1 MPYLKEREIRKDIS
15 MERYLKLFVCA
26 GCALLLTGCSGKE
39 KINLE
44 ELVTL
49 DFAGSD
55 GGYGYASCD
64 FEPLEDWLSE
74 NCSEEAAL
82 SLAIAIE
89 DGVDITL
96 SPEEG
101 LSNGD
106 EVKVTILYDDG
117 ILDGYDFQLAPDSGD
132 SWTVTVDGLE
142 EAEKVDLFDGIS
154 LEYESD
160 GSYAVTGGYDN
171 ITYTLSKN
179 RGLKNGDTV
188 TITASY
194 EGDGASLEE
203 FCIQSYGMIPESDTC
218 EYTVDGLEEYPSSPE
233 EIPAS
238 GFDQLKQEA
247 VACIQDMKW
256 QMEDSL
262 GADGYSVND
271 YTYDRCV
278 IATPAERTA
287 ANKNEV
293 YLIYKINATNPDGT
307 FDYYYPVMFSNVIID
322 LNGNFTYDPDP
333 WLPDGSYSYWSGVS
347 GENYFS
353 TGSEGSGFVGFET
366 LQDFEEY
373 YMTPY
378 EGEWNFSPDNLND

>member
-1 MPYLKEREIRKDIS
+1 
-15 MERYLKLFVCA
+15 MEKYLKLFVCA

-49 DFAGSD
+49 EYTGSD

-64 FEPLEDWLSE
+64 FDLLEDWLSE

-96 SPEEG
+96 SPEDG

-106 EVKVTILYDDG
+106 EITVTILYDDG
-117 ILDGYDFQLAPDSGD
+117 ILDGYDYQLAPDSGD

-142 EAEKVDLFDGIS
+142 EAQKVDIFDGIS
-154 LEYESD
+154 LEYEAD
-160 GSYAVTGGYDN
+160 GSCSVTGGYDN
-171 ITYTLSKN
+171 ITYTLSEN
-179 RGLKNGDTV
+179 LGLKNGDTV

-194 EGDGASLEE
+194 EGDGTSLEE

-218 EYTVDGLEEYPSSPE
+218 EYTIEGLDVYPSTPE
-233 EIPAS
+233 EIPEAALNELKKETEVYIEEMKQ
-238 GFDQLKQEA
+238 QL
-247 VACIQDMKW
+247 
-256 QMEDSL
+256 EDSL
-262 GADGYSVND
+262 GADGYSVNN
-271 YTYDRCV
+271 YVYDRCI
-278 IATPAERTA
+278 IATPAEGTNA
-287 ANKNEV
+287 ANRNEV
-293 YLIYKINATNPDGT
+293 YLIYKINAINPDGT

-322 LNGNFTYDPDP
+322 ANGGFTYDQDP

-347 GENYFS
+347 GENCFS
-353 TGSEGSGFVGFET
+353 TGSEGTGFVGFKT
-366 LQDFEEY
+366 LQDFSEY

-378 EGEWNFSPDNLND
+378 EGEWNFSPDTLSN

>member
-1 MPYLKEREIRKDIS
+1 MKKY
-15 MERYLKLFVCA
+15 MKLLACA
-26 GCALLLTGCSGKE
+26 GGALLLAGCSGKE
-39 KINLE
+39 KISLE

-49 DFAGSD
+49 DYTGSD

-64 FEPLEDWLSE
+64 FESLEDWLSD
-74 NCSEEAAL
+74 NCSEEVAL
-82 SLAIAIE
+82 SLAVTLE
-89 DGVDITL
+89 DGLDFAL
-96 SPEEG
+96 DPEDG

-106 EVKVTILYDDG
+106 EITVTILYDDDL
-117 ILDGYDFQLAPDSGD
+117 LDGYDYQLVQKSGD
-132 SWTVTVDGLE
+132 KWKVTVDGLE
-142 EAEKVDLFDGIS
+142 EAQKVDLFDGIS

-160 GSYAVTGGYDN
+160 GSCSVTGGYDN

-194 EGDGASLEE
+194 EGDEASLEE

-233 EIPAS
+233 EIS
-238 GFDQLKQEA
+238 EFGLDQLKQEA
-247 VACIQDMKW
+247 DACINDMKW

-271 YTYDRCV
+271 YAYDRCV
-278 IATPAERTA
+278 IATPAEGTNA

-293 YLIYKINATNPDGT
+293 YLIYKVNAANPDGM
-307 FDYYYPVMFSNVIID
+307 FDYYYSVMFSNVMTD
-322 LNGNFTYDPDP
+322 KNGTFTYDPNP
-333 WLPDGSYSYWSGVS
+333 WLPDGSYSIWSGVS

-353 TGSEGSGFVGFET
+353 TGSDGEGFIGFKT
-366 LQDFEEY
+366 LKDFEEY

-378 EGEWNFSPDNLND
+378 EGEWNFSPDDLSS

>member
-1 MPYLKEREIRKDIS
+1 
-15 MERYLKLFVCA
+15 MEKYLKLFFCT
-26 GCALLLTGCSGKE
+26 GCLLLLSGCSRKE
-39 KINLE
+39 QINLK

-49 DFAGSD
+49 DYTGSD

-96 SPEEG
+96 SPEDG

-106 EVKVTILYDDG
+106 EVTVTILYDDG
-117 ILDGYDFQLAPDSGD
+117 ILDGYDYQLAPDSGD

-142 EAEKVDLFDGIS
+142 EAQKVDLFDGIS
-154 LEYESD
+154 LEYEAD
-160 GSYAVTGGYDN
+160 GSCSVTGGHDN
-171 ITYTLSKN
+171 ITYTLSEN

-194 EGDGASLEE
+194 EGDGTSLEE

-218 EYTVDGLEEYPSSPE
+218 EYTIEGLDEYPSVPV
-233 EIPAS
+233 EIS
-238 GFDQLKQEA
+238 ESRLNQLKLEA
-247 VACIQDMKW
+247 DACINDMKW

-271 YTYDRCV
+271 HAYD
-278 IATPAERTA
+278 
-287 ANKNEV
+287 KF
-293 YLIYKINATNPDGT
+293 L
-307 FDYYYPVMFSNVIID
+307 M
-322 LNGNFTYDPDP
+322 
-333 WLPDGSYSYWSGVS
+333 
-347 GENYFS
+347 
-353 TGSEGSGFVGFET
+353 
-366 LQDFEEY
+366 
-373 YMTPY
+373 
-378 EGEWNFSPDNLND
+378 

>member
-1 MPYLKEREIRKDIS
+1 

-49 DFAGSD
+49 DYTGSD

-74 NCSEEAAL
+74 NCSEETAL

-96 SPEEG
+96 SPEDG

-106 EVKVTILYDDG
+106 EVTVTILYDDG
-117 ILDGYDFQLAPDSGD
+117 ILDGYDYQLAPDSGD
-132 SWTVTVDGLE
+132 NWTVTVDGLE
-142 EAEKVDLFDGIS
+142 EAQKVDIFDGIS
-154 LEYESD
+154 LEYEAD
-160 GSYAVTGGYDN
+160 GSCLVTGGYDN
-171 ITYTLSKN
+171 ITYTLSEN

-194 EGDGASLEE
+194 EGDGTSLEE

-218 EYTVDGLEEYPSSPE
+218 EYTIEGLDEYPSAPE
-233 EIPAS
+233 EISES
-238 GFDQLKQEA
+238 GLEQLKQEA
-247 VACIQDMKW
+247 DACINDMKW

-262 GADGYSVND
+262 GADGYSLND

-278 IATPAERTA
+278 IATPAEGTDA

-307 FDYYYPVMFSNVIID
+307 FDYYYPVMFSNVMINS
-322 LNGNFTYDPDP
+322 NGNFTYDPDP
-333 WLPDGSYSYWSGVS
+333 WLPDGSYAYWSGVS

-353 TGSEGSGFVGFET
+353 TGSEGAGFVGFET
-366 LQDFEEY
+366 LHDFEEY
-373 YMTPY
+373 YVTPY
-378 EGEWNFSPDNLND
+378 EGEWNFSPDNLGD